1 MNRPVSNENHKSTA
15 RTPIEYRLE
24 SPKRGTL
31 RALRWEV
38 ERPHGRIG
46 IVHGLGDHAARYE
59 HVAHYLADRHFAVE
73 AIDLPGHG
81 ASYGARGHVYSW
93 DEYRAAMDLWMEEV
107 ARHPGGDQLAL
118 LGHSMGCFVAF
129 DWALRN
135 PRKLRGLI
143 LSSPPFELVLR
154 PSMIK
159 VRAAQLAARLW
170 PGYSQGNMILP
181 SMLSQ
186 DQEMIRAHSHDP
198 LVHYRISARLFLE
211 FQRMRALLSKS
222 AGELPVM
229 TLLLHGDADPI
240 SAPAG
245 SARWARE
252 APAGRLTVRN
262 YPGFLHEVLHEKE
275 RASVLADL
283 GDWLEATLTR

>member
-1 MNRPVSNENHKSTA
+1 MNRPASNDNHDTTTQS
-15 RTPIEYRLE
+15 PIEYRLD
-24 SPKRGTL
+24 SPGRGSL

-38 ERPHGRIG
+38 ARPRGRVG

-59 HVAHYLADRHFAVE
+59 HVARYLADRQFAVD

-93 DEYRAAMDLWMEEV
+93 DEYRAAMDIWMEEV
-107 ARHPGGDQLAL
+107 ARHPGGDVLAV

-135 PRKLRGLI
+135 PQKLRGLI

-154 PSMIK
+154 PSMIR

-186 DQEMIRAHSHDP
+186 DQEMVRAHSHDP

-211 FQRMRALLSKS
+211 FQRMRALLSKRAS
-222 AGELPVM
+222 ELPVL

-245 SARWARE
+245 SARWAAG
-252 APAGRLTVRN
+252 APAGRLTVRV

-275 RASVLADL
+275 RASVLSDL